1 MVHTYYHVPNF
12 LLKLITNF
20 TGWASIDPNNC
31 SLDGT
36 LQWWPLNGEK
46 TSPQQN
52 AQQQQQQ
59 QLQQQNTQQLQ
70 QSLKTQGKCPTMGPK
85 HL

>member
-1 MVHTYYHVPNF
+1 MNIDLSQIFYMLY
-12 LLKLITNF
+12 LLNLIANF

-52 AQQQQQQ
+52 TQQQ
-59 QLQQQNTQQLQ
+59 QLQQQNTQQPQ
-70 QSLKTQGKCPTMGPK
+70 QSLKTQGKCPTIGPK

>member
-1 MVHTYYHVPNF
+1 MYHVPNF

-52 AQQQQQQ
+52 AQQQQQ
-59 QLQQQNTQQLQ
+59 LQQQNTQQLQ
-70 QSLKTQGKCPTMGPK
+70 QSLKTQGKCPTMGPNY
-85 HL
+85 L